1 MKFGPKTGHSQC
13 QQTELS
19 LRWIIHTCLL
29 GGFLL
34 RGVHALFVLYLG
46 SASAPPPAH
55 RHTHL
60 VSFTDQTLS
69 VTLTNSAVRHNT
81 CPLETFQSNTE

>member
-1 MKFGPKTGHSQC
+1 MKFGPKTSHSCC

-19 LRWIIHTCLL
+19 LRWIIHTRLL

-34 RGVHALFVLYLG
+34 HGVHALFVLYLG

-55 RHTHL
+55 KHL

-69 VTLTNSAVRHNT
+69 VTLNNSVTTSAHWRLSVKH
-81 CPLETFQSNTE
+81 